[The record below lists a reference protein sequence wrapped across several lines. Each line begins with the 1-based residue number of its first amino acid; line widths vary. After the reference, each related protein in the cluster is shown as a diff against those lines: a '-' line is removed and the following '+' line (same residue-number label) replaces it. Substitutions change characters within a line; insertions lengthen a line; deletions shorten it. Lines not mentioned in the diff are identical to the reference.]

1 MRIGLLGGSFN
12 PPHEGHMHISRIA
25 LSALNLHA
33 VWWIVTPN
41 NPLKHAS
48 TLLPYEQR
56 IKLCH
61 DRIKDHTK
69 IIVTDIERTLN
80 SSITLDTVQKLKE
93 YYRNTHFVWITGMDN
108 ALNIHKWNHW
118 KILLNEICMLHIT
131 RHPAV
136 SLTQRCPQ
144 RLLSNHRHEILQRG
158 GKVPLIPGISYWL
171 LQKKMINVSSTEIRN
186 KNNELSA
193 EMASGKNG

>member
-1 MRIGLLGGSFN
+1 MPLFSTPTLLSSPRWKNMRIGLLGGSFN

-69 IIVTDIERTLN
+69 IIVTDILTC
-80 SSITLDTVQKLKE
+80 V
-93 YYRNTHFVWITGMDN
+93 THI
-108 ALNIHKWNHW
+108 K
-118 KILLNEICMLHIT
+118 KI
-131 RHPAV
+131 
-136 SLTQRCPQ
+136 
-144 RLLSNHRHEILQRG
+144 G
-158 GKVPLIPGISYWL
+158 
-171 LQKKMINVSSTEIRN
+171 
-186 KNNELSA
+186 
-193 EMASGKNG
+193 